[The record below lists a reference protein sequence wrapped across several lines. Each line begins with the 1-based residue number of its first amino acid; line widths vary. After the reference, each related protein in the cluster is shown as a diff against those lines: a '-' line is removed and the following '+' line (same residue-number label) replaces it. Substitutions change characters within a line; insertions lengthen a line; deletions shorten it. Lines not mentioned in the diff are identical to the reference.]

1 MTANPT
7 ELVRSGEA
15 ASLWKSVLH
24 TPSPRLSSS
33 ARDSLA
39 EHSRVLERTPS
50 QLRVAI
56 DSSELDGWLRGG
68 QLGAVE
74 VSLASVTDGAVSLG
88 LIPVDDA
95 SALYADPSYTLATF
109 VASPANS
116 AARARAAAFS
126 REPQSGGALAICGGG
141 SSGKTHLL
149 RAIAAELSQSLPE
162 GRVLACSAE
171 QLSLELIGA
180 IDRDTV
186 AEFRA
191 RLDSAGALLID
202 DLDTIAGRDATQ
214 DELALTLEALRS
226 RRVPIAVTLSKAP
239 ERATGLVPALR
250 AQLAHFAPLDV
261 RPPEWE
267 TRVAI
272 VLSRARAWG
281 VEPTAPV
288 ASYLASRVRVHMG
301 QLDALL
307 TRLMIRS
314 STAGNALAD
323 LDVVTHLL
331 TAAAE
336 KPLTVSPEDALATV
350 ARQFNLRVRD
360 LRSTSRSA
368 RVTTPRQVAMYVM
381 RRHCGLSY
389 PEIGRRFARHH
400 TTALHSDRV
409 VQEQLV
415 ENASLRAA
423 VVLIEKELLRLSEG
437 SG

>member
-24 TPSPRLSSS
+24 TPSPRLSS
-33 ARDSLA
+33 ATRDSLA

-50 QLRVAI
+50 QLRIAI
-56 DSSELDGWLRGG
+56 DSGELDGWLRGG
-68 QLGAVE
+68 QLAAVE
-74 VSLASVTDGAVSLG
+74 VSLASVTDSAVSLA
-88 LIPVDDA
+88 LIPVDDVR
-95 SALYADPSYTLATF
+95 ALRADPSYTLATF

-116 AARARAAAFS
+116 GARARAAAFS
-126 REPQSGGALAICGGG
+126 HGAQGGGALAICGA
-141 SSGKTHLL
+141 SASGKTHLL
-149 RAIAAELSQSLPE
+149 RAIAADLSQSRPD

-180 IDRDTV
+180 IGAGTV

-202 DLDTIAGRDATQ
+202 DLETLAGCDATQ
-214 DELALTLEALRS
+214 EELALTLEALRA
-226 RRVPIAVTLSKAP
+226 RPVPIAVTLSKPPDRVA
-239 ERATGLVPALR
+239 GLAPALR
-250 AQLAHFAPLDV
+250 AQLAHFAPLEV

-272 VLSRARAWG
+272 VLSRARAWR

-288 ASYLASRVRVHMG
+288 ASYLASRARVHLG

-314 STAGNALAD
+314 SPAGNALAD
-323 LDVVTHLL
+323 LDVVKHLL
-331 TAAAE
+331 AASAE

-409 VQEQLV
+409 VQEQLT

>member
-1 MTANPT
+1 MTANST

-24 TPSPRLSSS
+24 TPSPRLS
-33 ARDSLA
+33 AATRDSLA
-39 EHSRVLERTPS
+39 EHSRVLERTPT

-56 DSSELDGWLRGG
+56 DASELDGWLRGG
-68 QLGAVE
+68 QLAAVE
-74 VSLASVTDGAVSLG
+74 VSLSSVTDGAVSLA
-88 LIPVDDA
+88 LVPTDDA
-95 SALYADPSYTLATF
+95 RALSADPSHTLASF
-109 VASPANS
+109 VASPSNAG
-116 AARARAAAFS
+116 ARARAVAFS
-126 REPQSGGALAICGGG
+126 RDARAGGALAIFGGA

-149 RAIAAELSQSLPE
+149 RAIAAELAKS
-162 GRVLACSAE
+162 RVPGEVISCSAE

-180 IDRDTV
+180 IGGGTV
-186 AEFRA
+186 AEFRT

-202 DLDTIAGRDATQ
+202 DLDTLAGRDATQ
-214 DELALTLEALRS
+214 DELALTLEALRA
-226 RRVPIAVTLSKAP
+226 RKVPLAISLAKPP
-239 ERATGLVPALR
+239 ERAAGLVPALR
-250 AQLAHFAPLDV
+250 AQLEHFAPLEV

-272 VLSRARAWG
+272 VLARARAWH
-281 VEPTAPV
+281 VEPTPPV
-288 ASYLASRVRVHMG
+288 ASYLASRVRAHLG

-314 STAGNALAD
+314 SAGNALAD

-331 TAAAE
+331 AASAE
-336 KPLTVSPEDALATV
+336 RPLTVSPDDALATV

-368 RVTTPRQVAMYVM
+368 RVTTPRQVAMYLM

-389 PEIGRRFARHH
+389 PAIGRRFARHH

-409 VQEQLV
+409 IQEQLA